1 MSKDFYSI
9 LSVPR
14 DAKAPQIKRRFIE
27 LARER
32 HPDRFQGREKE
43 RAEREF
49 QSITEAFNVLM
60 DPLQRRQHDLE
71 LEMPANTGGG
81 GKQDPGQLARVY
93 LNRGIRAYKSHNLAE
108 AADNFE
114 RATRAEPR
122 NYQAWHHLALTCS
135 REPRWLAKAQQA
147 IERACELR
155 PGHAPYFKLAGKIFA
170 MSRMTG
176 RAKQYYNQA
185 LKIGGVDPAIHKALK
200 ALGPGGHGA
209 TADRV
214 TNEPGQGGEKP
225 GRFKKAW

>member
-14 DAKAPQIKRRFIE
+14 DAKPPQIKRRFIE

-32 HPDRFQGREKE
+32 HPDRFQGVEKV
-43 RAEREF
+43 RAEEEF

-71 LEMPANTGGG
+71 LAMPSHTGGRS
-81 GKQDPGQLARVY
+81 DPGQLARVY
-93 LNRGIRAYKSHNLAE
+93 LNRGIRAYKTNNLAE

-114 RATRAEPR
+114 RATRAEPQ

-155 PGHAPYFKLAGKIFA
+155 PSHAPYFKLAGKIFA
-170 MSRMTG
+170 LSKMTG

-185 LKIGGVDPAIHKALK
+185 LKLGGVDPAIHKALK
-200 ALGPGGHGA
+200 ALGQDVRGSTAERGA
-209 TADRV
+209 A
-214 TNEPGQGGEKP
+214 EPGRRGETP
-225 GRFKKAW
+225 GRFKKDG

>member
-14 DAKAPQIKRRFIE
+14 DAKPPQIKRRFIE

-43 RAEREF
+43 RAELEF

-71 LEMPANTGGG
+71 LAMPAQTGV
-81 GKQDPGQLARVY
+81 KQDPKQLARVY
-93 LNRGIRAYKSHNLAE
+93 LNRGIRAYKNNNLAE

-114 RATRAEPR
+114 RATRAEPQ

-135 REPRWLAKAQQA
+135 KERRWLSKAQQA

-155 PGHAPYFKLAGKIFA
+155 PNHAPYLKLAGKIFA
-170 MSRMTG
+170 MSKMTA

-185 LKIGGVDPAIHKALK
+185 LKLGGVDPAIHKALK
-200 ALGPGGHGA
+200 ALGQGVRGGTDERGA
-209 TADRV
+209 
-214 TNEPGQGGEKP
+214 
-225 GRFKKAW
+225 